1 MAPGKIHERADV
13 DHDRTR
19 RLLAAKFVDRELREL
34 RRSDAVET
42 GSALVHRPQAE
53 KVRRIRAQ
61 AAKEVTDKCILASR
75 GKQRGLMALL
85 PKGRRPLPAGAGR
98 AGRARSAGRR
108 NGQASRKFVDR
119 WRGR

>member
-1 MAPGKIHERADV
+1 MAPGKIHEQTDV

-61 AAKEVTDKCILASR
+61 AAKEMTDKCILASR
-75 GKQRGLMALL
+75 GKQRALMALL
-85 PKGRRPLPAGAGR
+85 RKGRRPLPAGAGR
-98 AGRARSAGRR
+98 AERARSVGWVDAEVI
-108 NGQASRKFVDR
+108 RKIAEALM
-119 WRGR
+119 G